1 MNVKASDPKAGKLQI
16 FASYIYPHRKLFAID
31 MTLSV
36 MIALTDLVFPYV
48 SRWSMHHLLPEKMF
62 QAFFAVMAAIFTA
75 YMLKAF
81 FQYKVTVIGHG
92 MGTLVEADM
101 RQDIFTHMQEL
112 SFSFFDTHRTGVLM
126 TRIANDLFEIVELA
140 HHGPE
145 NILTC
150 VITIAGALIVLFTN
164 IINEWYAKDI
174 SDKIKAAMR
183 VKALNGDCMT
193 GMAPYGYSKDPNDK
207 TRLIPNERAEIDKFN
222 TANEQFR
229 YSKVKYYAAMGRFN
243 AGVEATVGVMQVA
256 VVTLGGFLIMR
267 GEMNYIDL
275 VTFTLYVSTFTAPV
289 RKLVQFMEI
298 FTSGMA
304 GFDRFLELPAV
315 LGDIRFDH
323 VSFSYNDGTEV
334 LEDINIHIRPGETF
348 ALVGA
353 SGGGKS
359 TMCHLIPRFYDV
371 KEGAVLIDGQDVR
384 KVTQESL
391 RRHIGIIQ
399 QDVFLFAGTVMDN
412 IRYGKPDATDE
423 EIVRAAIRAEIHDD
437 IMQMPEGYRTYVG
450 ERGIQLSGGQKQRIS
465 IARVFLKNP
474 RVLILD
480 EATSALDSVTE
491 QKIQESLERLSVG
504 KTCIVIAHRLSTVR
518 NADRIAVVEGKHIP
532 EQGTRQELLERNGI
546 YAALERAQELSD
558 VSENHE

>member
-62 QAFFAVMAAIFTA
+62 QAFFAVMAVIFIA

-150 VITIAGALIVLFTN
+150 VITIAGALIVLFT
-164 IINEWYAKDI
+164 INWKLTMVLVLILPFWANKEVKKKTGEINAAVESSI
-174 SDKIKAAMR
+174 SGIRTSKAFA
-183 VKALNGDCMT
+183 
-193 GMAPYGYSKDPNDK
+193 
-207 TRLIPNERAEIDKFN
+207 NERAEIDKFN

-229 YSKVKYYAAMGRFN
+229 YSKGKYYVAMGRFN

-256 VVTLGGFLIMR
+256 VVTLGGFLIMQE
-267 GEMNYIDL
+267 EMNYIDL

-304 GFDRFLELPAV
+304 GFDRFLEVMRTAPEIQDAPDAIELPAV

-450 ERGIQLSGGQKQRIS
+450 ERGIQLSGGERRRWNKKCRHMQNRI
-465 IARVFLKNP
+465 L
-474 RVLILD
+474 
-480 EATSALDSVTE
+480 
-491 QKIQESLERLSVG
+491 
-504 KTCIVIAHRLSTVR
+504 R
-518 NADRIAVVEGKHIP
+518 N
-532 EQGTRQELLERNGI
+532 
-546 YAALERAQELSD
+546 
-558 VSENHE
+558 